1 MFVETVG
8 DGTKKLEWSLGYG
21 GLRRGGERFF
31 TRGVEMEVADA
42 QATGPV
48 FHFSE
53 APTVTTG
60 FIAFVF
66 DIRRDRSRAGLDLR
80 G

>member
-1 MFVETVG
+1 
-8 DGTKKLEWSLGYG
+8 
-21 GLRRGGERFF
+21 
-31 TRGVEMEVADA
+31 MEVAEA

-66 DIRRDRSRAGLDLR
+66 DIRRDRSRAGLRVLESSEPQGLKPAIIGQDLLAQLKLCPTQNQF
-80 G
+80 

>member
-1 MFVETVG
+1 
-8 DGTKKLEWSLGYG
+8 
-21 GLRRGGERFF
+21 
-31 TRGVEMEVADA
+31 MEVAEG
-42 QATGPV
+42 QATGLV

-66 DIRRDRSRAGLDLR
+66 DIRRDRSRAGFEGSARVDPEGLKAR
-80 G
+80 HYRAG

>member
-1 MFVETVG
+1 
-8 DGTKKLEWSLGYG
+8 
-21 GLRRGGERFF
+21 
-31 TRGVEMEVADA
+31 MEVVEP

-66 DIRRDRSRAGLDLR
+66 DIRRDRSRAGFDAQPLKGYLILVGVR
-80 G
+80 YR

>member
-1 MFVETVG
+1 
-8 DGTKKLEWSLGYG
+8 
-21 GLRRGGERFF
+21 
-31 TRGVEMEVADA
+31 ME
-42 QATGPV
+42 ATEPQGHGPV

-66 DIRRDRSRAGLDLR
+66 DIRREQK
-80 G
+80 

>member
-1 MFVETVG
+1 
-8 DGTKKLEWSLGYG
+8 
-21 GLRRGGERFF
+21 
-31 TRGVEMEVADA
+31 MEVAEA
-42 QATGPV
+42 QATGPD

-66 DIRRDRSRAGLDLR
+66 DIRRDRSRAGFDSS
-80 G
+80 

>member
-1 MFVETVG
+1 MDVEAI
-8 DGTKKLEWSLGYG
+8 ES
-21 GLRRGGERFF
+21 
-31 TRGVEMEVADA
+31 
-42 QATGPV
+42 QASGPF

-66 DIRRDRSRAGLDLR
+66 DIRREQK
-80 G
+80 